1 MTASPDRP
9 TGNRPQGRASG
20 NRRLVGFVALV
31 LNLVVAAVLSP
42 LLRGR
47 LPEGTDATAPADYH
61 ADEGSEDL
69 KPVAEPIG
77 EGSAAR

>member
-31 LNLVVAAVLSP
+31 LLILVVIFGYM
-42 LLRGR
+42 LLVG
-47 LPEGTDATAPADYH
+47 
-61 ADEGSEDL
+61 
-69 KPVAEPIG
+69 
-77 EGSAAR
+77 